1 MSARDF
7 KTGQVLFAG
16 STIIP
21 RTVKRTIAFTTAVI
35 QRDFLLE
42 LGLHIV
48 RVEITNRDPGAA
60 VLLQMEPFAIA
71 DVIPGNSR
79 GELTDEIH
87 SGFTLTP
94 DAASG
99 IGTIKV
105 FLAPTEELVRLGLI
119 GS

>member
-1 MSARDF
+1 MSEF

-16 STIIP
+16 TTIIP
-21 RTVKRTIAFTTAVI
+21 RTVKRTINFTTVVI

-42 LGLHIV
+42 LGLQIV
-48 RVEITNRDPGAA
+48 RMEITNRDPGAA
-60 VLLQMEPFAIA
+60 VLLQTEPFAIA
-71 DVIPGNSR
+71 DIIPSNSR

-87 SGFTLTP
+87 SGFILTP
-94 DAASG
+94 DPVTG
-99 IGTIKV
+99 IGSIKV